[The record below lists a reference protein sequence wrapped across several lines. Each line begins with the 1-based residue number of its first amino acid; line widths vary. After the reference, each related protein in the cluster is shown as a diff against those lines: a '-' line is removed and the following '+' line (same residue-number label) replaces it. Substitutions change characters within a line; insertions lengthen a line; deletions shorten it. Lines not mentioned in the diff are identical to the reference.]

1 MRKFIFLTIS
11 LIFFVA
17 AVVFTAVFLY
27 TNSTKPVT
35 SRSDELYLATS
46 DVASIKAEDLIIAQA
61 QTQTQ
66 IEVDILELTIKESK
80 NRNTAKVLESVDFVF
95 QLKNTGSVPITNM
108 QFSAI
113 FDQNRLKYTNEKGL
127 NMFFQLSDTSNG
139 KKLIINDS
147 LEDIIGSIE
156 PGETKI
162 FELNFILLRKAT
174 PTCINT
180 TIVYKNTDK
189 NATGNTSQS
198 VCLNIQETS
207 LNTDF

>member
-1 MRKFIFLTIS
+1 MRKFFFLTIS

-27 TNSTKPVT
+27 TNSTKPST
-35 SRSDELYLATS
+35 KRSDELYLATS

-66 IEVDILELTIKESK
+66 VEVDILELTIKESK
-80 NRNTAKVLESVDFVF
+80 NRNTAKVLESADFVF

-113 FDQNRLKYTNEKGL
+113 FDQSRLKYTNEKGL
-127 NMFFQLSDTSNG
+127 NMFFQLSNTSNG
-139 KKLIINDS
+139 KKLIVNDN

-156 PGETKI
+156 PGEIKI
-162 FELNFILLRKAT
+162 FELNFILLRKAN

-189 NATGNTSQS
+189 NASGNSSQS
-198 VCLNIQETS
+198 VCIKIEETS